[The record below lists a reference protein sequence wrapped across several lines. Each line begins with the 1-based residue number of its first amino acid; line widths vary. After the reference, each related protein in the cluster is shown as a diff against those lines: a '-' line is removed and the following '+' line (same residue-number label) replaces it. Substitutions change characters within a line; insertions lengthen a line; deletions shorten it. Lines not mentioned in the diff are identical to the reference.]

1 MPICSGKDTSGKFTE
16 ERVEPLSEYFT
27 NLPATSKPMF
37 SWASAVE
44 PPICGVK
51 ITLSNL
57 RSGETNSSLIDA
69 GSTGNTS
76 TAAPRTLPCSSAA
89 AKASISTTVPRAALI
104 KIESCFNCAIRSAL
118 IKLRVEGKSGT

>member
-1 MPICSGKDTSGKFTE
+1 
-16 ERVEPLSEYFT
+16 
-27 NLPATSKPMF
+27 MF
-37 SWASAVE
+37 SCASAVE

-57 RSGETNSSLIDA
+57 RSGETNSSLIEA

-76 TAAPRTLPCSSAA
+76 IAAPRILPCSSAA